1 MLTLSDIR
9 DTASSRIY
17 RKGLELQSYKLVK
30 NFEYSIFVEPE
41 HPHWKETNKR
51 TTPASHGHDA
61 LSHIA
66 NPAVDM

>member
-30 NFEYSIFVEPE
+30 NFEYSIFEELDNSVGILIRI
-41 HPHWKETNKR
+41 TQ
-51 TTPASHGHDA
+51 
-61 LSHIA
+61 
-66 NPAVDM
+66 